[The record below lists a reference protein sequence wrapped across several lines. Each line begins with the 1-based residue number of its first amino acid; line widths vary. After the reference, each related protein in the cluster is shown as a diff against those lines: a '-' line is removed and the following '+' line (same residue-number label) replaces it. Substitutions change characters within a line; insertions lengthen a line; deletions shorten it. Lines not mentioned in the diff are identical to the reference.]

1 MDQNLKIEIVTS
13 FYITENNY
21 RMNELVK
28 ALDKN
33 LQNKYTNNIHL
44 FVDDKKC
51 VDYLKNKYNK
61 LFFNKIKICKIGKQ
75 PLYSDL
81 FTYCNN
87 TLKQKICMIINS
99 DIWLYSIDNI
109 NIFDKLKENKQK
121 TIFSLTRHEHDF
133 SRPLIENYQGSHDAF
148 IFISP
153 IDTQII
159 KHVKHKQN
167 VWGSENVVLY
177 ELNKVKY
184 KLYNPCIKIKIIHE
198 HKSEIRNGDRK
209 RIKGGDINGD
219 GIFSIR
225 SHTVKPY
232 YQKNRMNLS
241 K

>member
-13 FYITENNY
+13 FYITKNND

-33 LQNKYTNNIHL
+33 LQNKYINNIHL

-81 FTYCNN
+81 FTYCN

-133 SRPLIENYQGSHDAF
+133 SRPLIENYKGSHDAF

-153 IDTQII
+153 IDNKII

-184 KLYNPCIKIKIIHE
+184 KLYNPCIQIKIIHE
-198 HKSEIRNGDRK
+198 HKSEIRNGERK
-209 RIKGGDINGD
+209 RINTGDINGD

-225 SHTVKPY
+225 TYCVPPY
-232 YQKNRMNLS
+232 YQKLE
-241 K
+241 